1 MFLNRNEM
9 NYHWSRDD
17 IPFSSRVKFRDHNRV
32 LTIEKSTFHDE
43 GVYRCI
49 VTRGS
54 AARYEKTYYLEL
66 SAKPYMIFPLTPKFV
81 DIESQL
87 TWFCQSRAKP
97 LPTYTWFKD
106 GLQINSTQ
114 DVIVVNN
121 TLQIINVNGE
131 HAGMYQCAAT
141 NIHGTTYSSAQL
153 SVLDAVVINRKPQ
166 DTEVLLSETA
176 FLGCEVSY
184 NPRYEIVYQWLFNG
198 VPIDLN
204 NHPYYGL
211 PLDPSERSGPG
222 IGYNV
227 FWRLKGSNG
236 KWSKKILKKNA
247 DFFVAFVG
255 RNFYLE
261 YEVKVQAFNN
271 LGMGPNSTTHT
282 IYSAE
287 GMPVGVPNNV
297 FADTYNAT
305 AMMVT
310 WDPVPDTREVM
321 KGRVEG
327 YQVNYWNRDQ
337 KRPILNSVKF
347 PGKMTEALVIGLV
360 PNMYY
365 WVNVQVYNTAGNGP
379 ISEIYL
385 GSSGSEAPLSFPEEV
400 NVHSHGPDSVLVTFR
415 GVSMTMLEDPVV
427 GYKICHW
434 SIKEQFNLTQCQY
447 LGMAHEGI
455 IRRLE
460 RGKLYKL
467 RVLAVSSAGDGKRSE
482 ITYFTLGGQLQIDS
496 SLYDILAT
504 GSFLKAAPHLF
515 VLCFTF
521 VYIFTL

>member
-1 MFLNRNEM
+1 M
-9 NYHWSRDD
+9 
-17 IPFSSRVKFRDHNRV
+17 
-32 LTIEKSTFHDE
+32 
-43 GVYRCI
+43 
-49 VTRGS
+49 
-54 AARYEKTYYLEL
+54 YLP
-66 SAKPYMIFPLTPKFV
+66 AKPYMIFPLTPKFV

-153 SVLDAVVINRKPQ
+153 SVLAFKPNFFRSSTPKTVLATINGNVTFFCNAEGAPQ
-166 DTEVLLSETA
+166 PEITWSKNGISLSLENVEETSRIRMLPNGNL
-176 FLGCEVSY
+176 FLR
-184 NPRYEIVYQWLFNG
+184 N
-198 VPIDLN
+198 
-204 NHPYYGL
+204 